1 MATTGAA
8 RAKERELPRSATITI
23 RNHTPRPQG
32 EVEVTPENGR
42 IRFKNLDKKSYRLR
56 FFREHTESSTGID
69 MLLPAS
75 GTLTVLIKRQ
85 DSWSYILFHVGIAL
99 NGVGGGPI
107 RN

>member
-1 MATTGAA
+1 VATTGAA
-8 RAKERELPRSATITI
+8 RAKEKELPRSATIKI
-23 RNHTPRPQG
+23 HNQAPKPQG

-42 IRFKNLDKKSYRLR
+42 IHFKNLDKKSYRLR
-56 FFREHTESSTGID
+56 FLNEKTDSNAGID

-75 GTLTVLIKRQ
+75 GTVTVLIKRH
-85 DSWSYILFHVGIAL
+85 DAFRYIVFHVGTAL